1 MICRK
6 CGTEFEDGNICP
18 NCGTNNMKQ
27 YRSLRIIF
35 ALGILIVGGSLAFL
49 GDTKI
54 FGYTLMD
61 IFYFVAAIAIIISI
75 IGFFYISIKK
85 SSQK

>member
-1 MICRK
+1 MICWK
-6 CGTEFEDGNICP
+6 CGAEFDEGDVCP
-18 NCGTNNMKQ
+18 NCGAKNMKQ
-27 YRSLRIIF
+27 YRSLRIVF
-35 ALGILIVGGSLAFL
+35 ALGILIIGGSLAFL

-75 IGFFYISIKK
+75 IGFFYMSIKK